1 MPVSLEHVFEEELDA
16 GITDAHGGRAPAGDI
31 LAMDEVIKQFF
42 FGDMIRRFVVMLDKL
57 AHGTEIGFSGPFS
70 HAVNLHGFIHF

>member
-1 MPVSLEHVFEEELDA
+1 MPVSLEDMLEEEFDA

-31 LAMDEVIKQFF
+31 LAVDEIVKQFI
-42 FGDMIRRFVVMLDKL
+42 FGDDIRRFVVMLDKL
-57 AHGTEIGFSGPFS
+57 THGPEIGLSGSFS